1 MSPGHSKMPSD
12 SIKVVPGRSKLRV
25 ESSNPVAR
33 GTPMRRTSKVM
44 LITPEEAVK
53 LSSGFNQVL
62 VPPVSES
69 PRPKIARATP
79 ESPRP
84 KIARA
89 TPESPRPK
97 IARATS
103 ESPRPVL
110 AVKIPEA
117 LRPVPAVLTP
127 EASRP
132 VLTRPTFEPPRSV
145 TAHSATG
152 LRKKIVCGLPAMS
165 LNTTTVRRR
174 TNPRSFHQSTDGLP
188 PSPRALQI
196 RSRIKQQAAT
206 TATHTVEGT
215 VVEVGD
221 KAKDHDAKETCQP
234 ASNERISEL
243 LRYLPALH
251 PTWKGR
257 IVDSA
262 SLPEFDCE
270 FCAKPASNIS
280 RKALR
285 LSKAMPTLLE
295 VELLPTG
302 HILNDVFNRSPRLSD
317 VELYLF
323 SDEKEAGRV
332 CFSSKREHAHLFEAM
347 STRNA
352 MIKANI
358 NGTELLIFS
367 SKLLDKTSQFFLKK
381 QYKAENYLWGF
392 FLHNKPSQAP
402 VPGSSY
408 QTDRDVVDMDIDT
421 EYPTPNL
428 ALKLI
433 AESQSIPSSSPVK
446 RKREVNAPPPGFEKA
461 NKQVSVPPGFEKI
474 WTPPLVTLNI
484 HGTSNALSG
493 LTGSA
498 GLVRNESGKWVFG
511 YSRCHKSISE
521 AAAVLLAIYHGLKLL
536 WDSGCRRIRLQTT
549 SLDVLGALT
558 TKPDLFYKRKSILG
572 LCKDMILKSWE
583 CDVYHVAKEE
593 NSCAEWLASRLDGEQ
608 IQGLVF
614 FEYPPLGL
622 VDLLEKDRLAAIK

>member
-69 PRPKIARATP
+69 PRPKIARATS

-132 VLTRPTFEPPRSV
+132 VLSRPTFEPPRSV
-145 TAHSATG
+145 AAHSATG

-165 LNTTTVRRR
+165 SNTTTVRRR

-270 FCAKPASNIS
+270 FCAKPASSIS

-285 LSKAMPTLLE
+285 LSKAIPTLLE

-302 HILNDVFNRSPRLSD
+302 HILNDVFHRIPRLSD
-317 VELYLF
+317 VELYLI
-323 SDEKEAGRV
+323 SDQKETER
-332 CFSSKREHAHLFEAM
+332 SKREHAHLFEAM

-446 RKREVNAPPPGFEKA
+446 LKREVNAPPPGFEKA

-622 VDLLEKDRLAAIK
+622 VDLLEKDRLAAVK

>member
-1 MSPGHSKMPSD
+1 MSSCHSKMPSD

-33 GTPMRRTSKVM
+33 GTQMRRTSKVM

-53 LSSGFNQVL
+53 LSSGLNQEVAL
-62 VPPVSES
+62 PPVSES
-69 PRPKIARATP
+69 PRANKIARAT
-79 ESPRP
+79 S
-84 KIARA
+84 
-89 TPESPRPK
+89 ESPRPK

-110 AVKIPEA
+110 AVQIPEV
-117 LRPVPAVLTP
+117 LRPVPAVRTP
-127 EASRP
+127 EAPRP
-132 VLTRPTFEPPRSV
+132 VLARRPNFEPQRFLPARS
-145 TAHSATG
+145 AEG
-152 LRKKIVCGLPAMS
+152 LRKVIVCGLRAQS
-165 LNTTTVRRR
+165 VNTTTAVRQR

-188 PSPRALQI
+188 SSPRALEI
-196 RSRIKQQAAT
+196 RSRVKQQADN
-206 TATHTVEGT
+206 ATHTVE

-221 KAKDHDAKETCQP
+221 KAEDHNANETCQP
-234 ASNERISEL
+234 TSNERISEL
-243 LRYLPALH
+243 LLHRPALH

-270 FCAKPASNIS
+270 FCAKPASYLS

-285 LSKAMPTLLE
+285 LSKEMPTLLE

-302 HILNDVFNRSPRLSD
+302 NILNDVFRRSPRLSD
-317 VELYLF
+317 VEFYLF
-323 SDEKEAGRV
+323 SDEKDTER
-332 CFSSKREHAHLFEAM
+332 SKREHAHLFEAM

-367 SKLLDKTSQFFLKK
+367 SKLLDKTSQFFLRK
-381 QYKAENYLWGF
+381 QYKTENYLWGF
-392 FLHNKPSQAP
+392 FLHDKTSQAP
-402 VPGSSY
+402 VPGTSY
-408 QTDRDVVDMDIDT
+408 QTDIYLSDGDVVDMDIDT
-421 EYPTPNL
+421 DYPTPNL

-433 AESQSIPSSSPVK
+433 AESSQTIPSSSPVK
-446 RKREVNAPPPGFEKA
+446 VHREVSPPPGFENPSRSPEKV
-461 NKQVSVPPGFEKI
+461 NKELSVPPGFEKI

-536 WDSGCRRIRLQTT
+536 WDSGCRRIRLETT
-549 SLDVLGALT
+549 SLEVVGALT
-558 TKPDLFYKRKSILG
+558 TKPKLFYKRKSILG

-583 CDVYHVAKEE
+583 CEIYHVSREE
-593 NSCAEWLASRLDGEQ
+593 NSCAEWLGSRLDGQ
-608 IQGLVF
+608 QVQGLVF

-622 VDLLEKDRLAAIK
+622 VDLLEKDRLAAIDK

>member
-583 CDVYHVAKEE
+583 CDVYHVNKEE

>member
-12 SIKVVPGRSKLRV
+12 SIKVVPGRSKMRV

-53 LSSGFNQVL
+53 LSSGLNPL
-62 VPPVSES
+62 PLSPVSES
-69 PRPKIARATP
+69 PRPKI
-79 ESPRP
+79 
-84 KIARA
+84 
-89 TPESPRPK
+89 

-103 ESPRPVL
+103 ESPRPKIARTSSESPRPKPALASSEAPRPVL
-110 AVKIPEA
+110 AVQTPEA
-117 LRPVPAVLTP
+117 LRPVPTVLTP
-127 EASRP
+127 EAEAPRP
-132 VLTRPTFEPPRSV
+132 VLARPTSEPPRPGS
-145 TAHSATG
+145 
-152 LRKKIVCGLPAMS
+152 RREIVCGLRAPSM
-165 LNTTTVRRR
+165 NTVTVRQR
-174 TNPRSFHQSTDGLP
+174 TNPRSFHQSTDSLP

-196 RSRIKQQAAT
+196 RSRVKQQDAN
-206 TATHTVEGT
+206 ATHTVEET

-221 KAKDHDAKETCQP
+221 KAEDHNAKETCQP
-234 ASNERISEL
+234 ACNERISEL
-243 LRYLPALH
+243 LRYRPALH

-270 FCAKPASNIS
+270 FCAKPTSYLS

-302 HILNDVFNRSPRLSD
+302 HILNDVFHRCPRLSD

-323 SDEKEAGRV
+323 SDEKETER
-332 CFSSKREHAHLFEAM
+332 SKREHAHLFEAM
-347 STRNA
+347 ATRNA

-358 NGTELLIFS
+358 NGTDLLIFS
-367 SKLLDKTSQFFLKK
+367 SKLLNKTSQFFLKK
-381 QYKAENYLWGF
+381 QFKAENYLWGF
-392 FLHNKPSQAP
+392 FLYDKTSQAP
-402 VPGSSY
+402 VPGTSY

-433 AESQSIPSSSPVK
+433 AESQSSPSSSPV
-446 RKREVNAPPPGFEKA
+446 NAPPGFENPSRSPGKVS
-461 NKQVSVPPGFEKI
+461 KELSVPPGFERI

-498 GLVRNESGKWVFG
+498 GLVRNELGKWVFG

-536 WDSGCRRIRLQTT
+536 WDSGCRRIRLETT
-549 SLDVLGALT
+549 SLEVIGALT
-558 TKPDLFYKRKSILG
+558 TTKPYLFYKKKSILG
-572 LCKDMILKSWE
+572 LCKDMILKNWE
-583 CDVYHVAKEE
+583 CDVYHVSKEE
-593 NSCAEWLASRLDGEQ
+593 NSCAEWLASRLDGQE

-622 VDLLEKDRLAAIK
+622 VNLLEKDRLAAR

>member
-323 SDEKEAGRV
+323 SDEKEAG
-332 CFSSKREHAHLFEAM
+332 SSKREHAHLFEAM

>member
-1 MSPGHSKMPSD
+1 M
-12 SIKVVPGRSKLRV
+12 
-25 ESSNPVAR
+25 
-33 GTPMRRTSKVM
+33 
-44 LITPEEAVK
+44 
-53 LSSGFNQVL
+53 
-62 VPPVSES
+62 
-69 PRPKIARATP
+69 
-79 ESPRP
+79 
-84 KIARA
+84 
-89 TPESPRPK
+89 
-97 IARATS
+97 
-103 ESPRPVL
+103 
-110 AVKIPEA
+110 
-117 LRPVPAVLTP
+117 
-127 EASRP
+127 
-132 VLTRPTFEPPRSV
+132 
-145 TAHSATG
+145 
-152 LRKKIVCGLPAMS
+152 
-165 LNTTTVRRR
+165 
-174 TNPRSFHQSTDGLP
+174 
-188 PSPRALQI
+188 
-196 RSRIKQQAAT
+196 
-206 TATHTVEGT
+206 
-215 VVEVGD
+215 
-221 KAKDHDAKETCQP
+221 
-234 ASNERISEL
+234 
-243 LRYLPALH
+243 
-251 PTWKGR
+251 
-257 IVDSA
+257 
-262 SLPEFDCE
+262 
-270 FCAKPASNIS
+270 
-280 RKALR
+280 
-285 LSKAMPTLLE
+285 
-295 VELLPTG
+295 
-302 HILNDVFNRSPRLSD
+302 
-317 VELYLF
+317 
-323 SDEKEAGRV
+323 
-332 CFSSKREHAHLFEAM
+332 EHAHLFEAM

-367 SKLLDKTSQFFLKK
+367 SKQLDQTSQCMPTCIYIYTVHNFSMAPRITSVFICVAVFLKK
-381 QYKAENYLWGF
+381 QYKTENYLWGF
-392 FLHNKPSQAP
+392 FLSQAH
-402 VPGSSY
+402 VPGTSY

-583 CDVYHVAKEE
+583 CDVYHVSKEE

>member
-44 LITPEEAVK
+44 LISPEEAVK

-69 PRPKIARATP
+69 PRPKIARATS

-132 VLTRPTFEPPRSV
+132 VLSRPTFEPPRSV
-145 TAHSATG
+145 AAHSATG

-285 LSKAMPTLLE
+285 LSKAIPTLLE

-302 HILNDVFNRSPRLSD
+302 HILNDVFHRSPRLSD

-323 SDEKEAGRV
+323 SDEKETER
-332 CFSSKREHAHLFEAM
+332 SKMEHAHLFEAM

-367 SKLLDKTSQFFLKK
+367 SKQLDQTSQFFLKK
-381 QYKAENYLWGF
+381 QYKTENYLWGF
-392 FLHNKPSQAP
+392 FLSQAH
-402 VPGSSY
+402 VPGTSY

-622 VDLLEKDRLAAIK
+622 VDLLEKDRLAATK